1 MGRGTNPLR
10 SLTRWRGL
18 VPCKSV
24 IGNDG
29 LGGKIKRAFDGC
41 CGKYRFV
48 HSEFA
53 RWLLAEIH
61 PSVQVALEFLF
72 ITVYVPPYDIHK
84 SVKDVT
90 PFGFDN
96 PGFMELQVGS
106 LALNLLSVP

>member
-1 MGRGTNPLR
+1 M
-10 SLTRWRGL
+10 

-24 IGNDG
+24 MGNNG

-48 HSEFA
+48 QFESA

-61 PSVQVALEFLF
+61 LSVRVAREFLF
-72 ITVYVPPYDIHK
+72 ITAYVPPHDIHK
-84 SVKDVT
+84 SVEDVT

-96 PGFMELQVGS
+96 LGFMELQIGS
-106 LALNLLSVP
+106 LARDLLSVP

>member
-1 MGRGTNPLR
+1 MGN
-10 SLTRWRGL
+10 
-18 VPCKSV
+18 
-24 IGNDG
+24 NG

-48 HSEFA
+48 HFELA

-61 PSVQVALEFLF
+61 LSVRVALEFLF
-72 ITVYVPPYDIHK
+72 IMVYVPPHDIHK

-90 PFGFDN
+90 PLGFDN
-96 PGFMELQVGS
+96 PGFIELQIGS